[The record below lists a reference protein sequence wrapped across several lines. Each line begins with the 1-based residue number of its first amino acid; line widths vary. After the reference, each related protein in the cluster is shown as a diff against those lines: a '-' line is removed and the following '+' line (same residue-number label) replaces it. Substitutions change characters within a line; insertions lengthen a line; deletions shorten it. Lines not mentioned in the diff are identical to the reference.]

1 MEDRFNKEK
10 SLELKGVAIIF
21 MFWLH
26 LYGHDNLIQNG
37 NYYTELWGGETQ
49 FLLTLS
55 SICVP
60 IFIYIAGYGFAIKQG
75 SEKPLLK
82 TIGGLYKKIWLVAL
96 FFFPL
101 AFFLGKLDFK
111 ITELG
116 LNLSGFYFSYCG
128 EWWFV
133 SLYVL
138 LEIYVRVLEKTKV
151 LNNLKLLALIS
162 GLLMIAGYGMK
173 VLIPT
178 VEKINTLE
186 WILYTFLIKQP
197 IFISGYI
204 CNKLDV
210 FNKPS
215 VAKFGMFGFIAW
227 VFMFSNIP
235 QSFFLP
241 IVVPCFIAAFCCV
254 PISGIIKRG
263 LLLLGKNS
271 TYMWL
276 THSWLVYKFLQPV
289 IFSMHDVVANL
300 IVLVIIDLP
309 LAFCF
314 KLLESKV
321 SKLLSDKCGCVT
333 Q

>member
-1 MEDRFNKEK
+1 ME
-10 SLELKGVAIIF
+10 II
-21 MFWLH
+21 
-26 LYGHDNLIQNG
+26 IQN
-37 NYYTELWGGETQ
+37 YWGGVTQ

-60 IFIYIAGYGFAIKQG
+60 IFIFIAGYGFAIKQH
-75 SEKPLLK
+75 SEKSLLK

-101 AFFLGKLDFK
+101 AFCLGKIDFR
-111 ITELG
+111 IAELG

-138 LEIYVRVLEKTKV
+138 LEIYARVLEKTKI
-151 LNNLKLLALIS
+151 LNNLKLLASIS

-178 VEKINTLE
+178 AEEINTLE
-186 WILYTFLIKQP
+186 WIPYTFLIKQP

-204 CNKLDV
+204 CKKLDV
-210 FNKPS
+210 FHEPF
-215 VAKFGMFGFIAW
+215 VVKFGMFGFIAW
-227 VFMFSNIP
+227 AFMFSNIP

-254 PISGIIKRG
+254 PITGIMKRG

-276 THSWLVYKFLQPV
+276 THSWLIYKFMQPIV
-289 IFSMHDVVANL
+289 FALHDVVVNL
-300 IVLVIIDLP
+300 IVLIIIDLP
-309 LAFCF
+309 IAYLF
-314 KLLESKV
+314 KLLENKMNV
-321 SKLLSDKCGCVT
+321 FIKDKCCCNYNGKY
-333 Q
+333 